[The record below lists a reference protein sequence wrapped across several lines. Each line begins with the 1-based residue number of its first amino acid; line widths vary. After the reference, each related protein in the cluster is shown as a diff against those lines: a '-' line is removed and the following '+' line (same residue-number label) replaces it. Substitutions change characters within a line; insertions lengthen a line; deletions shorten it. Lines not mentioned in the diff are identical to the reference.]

1 MMYCDRCDR
10 YFRHEGALEQ
20 HIRDSNSH
28 CSALKEHYV
37 QSPCHAYCQYC
48 NEHFHDYDD
57 LRDHYKDKHNY
68 CHSCDRVFKNGH
80 GLNEHLCQFL
90 NHNYCIDCQREFVNP
105 NALWNHLNSSVHS
118 PKNVNCPFNS
128 CQQSFVSISTLI
140 LHFELEGATQGL
152 TVQAYITDP
161 SCMLT
166 NGEDDTTITYHAT
179 STMWNGYSYECY
191 LCYNMFC
198 TLSAL
203 DQHLASLR
211 HQDKIYFCQ
220 RVIALLLTHIESGKC
235 GVSRFKRVQNLL
247 NNVLKRVLSI
257 EAW

>member
-68 CHSCDRVFKNGH
+68 CHSCDR
-80 GLNEHLCQFL
+80 HLCQL
-90 NHNYCIDCQREFVNP
+90 PNHNYCIDCQCEFVDP
-105 NALWNHLNSSVHS
+105 NALRNHLNSSVHS
-118 PKNVNCPFNS
+118 PKN
-128 CQQSFVSISTLI
+128 QSFVSISTLI
-140 LHFELEGATQGL
+140 LHFELGRCNSGID
-152 TVQAYITDP
+152 Y
-161 SCMLT
+161 
-166 NGEDDTTITYHAT
+166 DTTITYHAT

-211 HQDKIYFCQ
+211 HQDKIYFCPKMLSGLFQ
-220 RVIALLLTHIESGKC
+220 HIESGKC